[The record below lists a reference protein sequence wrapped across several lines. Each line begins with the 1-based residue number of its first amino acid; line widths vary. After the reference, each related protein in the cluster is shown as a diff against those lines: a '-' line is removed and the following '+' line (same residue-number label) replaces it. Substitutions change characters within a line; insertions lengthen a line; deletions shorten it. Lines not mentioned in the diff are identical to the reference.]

1 MWARISTKI
10 YIRYNNFFRIRLLYS
25 DSNQIADY
33 IDELEKESKT
43 IRDEALR
50 LTWFMRGG
58 ISYTEALNLSFHDRD
73 SINKI
78 VKENLETS
86 KKTGMPFF

>member
-1 MWARISTKI
+1 
-10 YIRYNNFFRIRLLYS
+10 
-25 DSNQIADY
+25 
-33 IDELEKESKT
+33 
-43 IRDEALR
+43 
-50 LTWFMRGG
+50 MRGG